1 MSEGSNSP
9 LSWMRV
15 LDLTDLRG
23 ALCGRMLADL
33 GADVV
38 KVLAPDHQ
46 PVGDAVL
53 AHAYRNANKSG
64 VTLDIHEPDG
74 RQRLGE
80 LLAGADVVIENLQ
93 ADERVAL
100 GLDAESL
107 ERDHPQVVSVAL
119 TDLGLDGPRAGWR
132 LEPLPALASSGAL
145 HASGFP
151 DLAPCS
157 APGYLAHDC
166 ASVYGIV
173 GALAGVLDR
182 RRHGRGQ
189 QVEVSAQE
197 AALAGTNVWSL
208 CLEDY
213 KRITPHLPSEG
224 TRNAEGNYWVLP
236 ASDGWVR
243 TVIGSPKQWEGFVH
257 LLRDDPVLSGDEWT
271 DSAFRLMNSDVIRML
286 AQERLTDRSRKELFE
301 EALELRTTIGVLHQP
316 SEFVAH
322 PQTRARQLFDTSG
335 RAGPVDA
342 PIATFP
348 VKLSATPASLRR
360 PAPEAGASSGFDARS
375 AEPEAAPLEGKLLLE
390 GVRVVEFGV
399 MAVVPEMSMVLSEL
413 GAEIIRVES
422 VARPDGL
429 RFAGGSGDLDK
440 SFAFNAENR
449 GHKSVAIDLTSQ
461 EGRDLAFRLSTSAD
475 IVAENMRGGV
485 MESLGLGYER
495 MREVKPDLIYA
506 SSQGYGRG
514 GPLGEMPAYGPLNSG
529 FAGMHV
535 LWNHPDAPYP
545 CGTSLNH
552 PDHIAGKLLAA
563 AVLAAI
569 DHRQR
574 TGEGQH
580 LDMAQ
585 TESAAY
591 LLGEVYLGA
600 GLTGRDPE
608 PRGNHHP
615 DHAPHGVYPS
625 AGDDRWVAIAVCDD
639 DAFDRLCR
647 AVGWRTDP
655 ALATAE
661 GRVAARDELDGRLS
675 EWTAIRT
682 GEDAAEVLQAAGVSA
697 MPVMGP
703 NDHHA
708 DAHLAA
714 REFIVTLE
722 HPAVGRERHVGN
734 PVRMSRLEQRTADSA
749 PCLGADTAEVLG
761 RVLGLQAGDLERLT
775 EAGALR

>member
-1 MSEGSNSP
+1 MSEPSSGA

-15 LDLTDLRG
+15 VDLTDLRG

-33 GADVV
+33 GADVI
-38 KVLAPDHQ
+38 KVLSPDHE
-46 PVGDAVL
+46 PADAL
-53 AHAYRNANKSG
+53 AHAYRDANKGG
-64 VTLDIHEPDG
+64 VTLDVHDPQG
-74 RQRLGE
+74 RRRLGE
-80 LLAGADVVIENLQ
+80 LLGEADVLVENLD
-93 ADERVAL
+93 AAERVAL

-107 ERDHPQVVSVAL
+107 ERDHPHLVSVAL
-119 TDLGLDGPRAGWR
+119 TDLGLEGPLADWR
-132 LEPLPALASSGAL
+132 LEPLPALAASGAL

-151 DLAPCS
+151 DLPPCS
-157 APGYLAHDC
+157 APGHLAHDC
-166 ASVYGIV
+166 ASVYGLI

-189 QVEVSAQE
+189 QVEVSVQE

-213 KRITPHLPSEG
+213 TRINPHLPTAG
-224 TRNAEGNYWVLP
+224 ARNAEGNYWVLP

-243 TVIGSPKQWEGFVH
+243 TVIGSPQQWEGFVH
-257 LLRDDPVLSGDEWT
+257 LLRDDPVLSGDEWN
-271 DSAFRLMNSDVIRML
+271 DAAFRLMNSDVIRML
-286 AQERLTDRSRKELFE
+286 AQERLTDRTRTELFE
-301 EALELRTTIGVLHQP
+301 EALALRTTIGVLHRP
-316 SEFVAH
+316 SEFVEH
-322 PQTRARQLFDTSG
+322 PQTVAREFFDTSG
-335 RAGPVDA
+335 AAGPAGA

-348 VKLSATPASLRR
+348 VKASGTPASLRR
-360 PAPEAGASSGFDARS
+360 PAPEVGASDGFGVRSSDPDA
-375 AEPEAAPLEGKLLLE
+375 AAPLEGKLLLE
-390 GVRVVEFGV
+390 GIKVVEFGV

-422 VARPDGL
+422 VAHPDGL
-429 RFAGGSGDLDK
+429 RFAGSNGDLNK
-440 SFAFNAENR
+440 AFAFNAENR
-449 GHKSVAIDLTSQ
+449 GHESVAIDLTSQ

-475 IVAENMRGGV
+475 VVAENLRGGV
-485 MESLGLGYER
+485 MDGLGLGYER
-495 MREVKPDLIYA
+495 MREVRPDLIYA

-529 FAGMHV
+529 FTGVHL

-563 AVLAAI
+563 AVLAAL

-591 LLGEVYLGA
+591 LLGEVYLGTA
-600 GLTGRDPE
+600 STGRDPE

-615 DHAPHGVYPS
+615 GMAPHGVYPS
-625 AGDDRWVAIAVCDD
+625 AGEDRWVAIAVSDD
-639 DAFDRLCR
+639 DAFERLCR
-647 AVGWRTDP
+647 TIGWTPDP
-655 ALATAE
+655 ALATLE
-661 GRVAARDELDGRLS
+661 GRLAVRDELDERLAG
-675 EWTAIRT
+675 WTARRSRD
-682 GEDAAEVLQAAGVSA
+682 EAAKVLQAAGVSA

-703 NDHHA
+703 EDHHA
-708 DAHLAA
+708 DAHLAS

-722 HPAVGRERHVGN
+722 HPEVGRERHVGN
-734 PVRMSRLEQRTADSA
+734 PVRMSRLAQRTAGSA
-749 PCLGADTAEVLG
+749 PCLGADTEEVLG
-761 RVLGLQAGDLERLT
+761 RLLGLEAGDLDRLT
-775 EAGALR
+775 GAGVLR